1 MYRNIVTGATC
12 YVSKIEELNGETYVF
27 YRRTKPVHAI
37 FRTAYGEIQEIK
49 DFKFTNFRKPK
60 RIFDLFYKKID

>member
-1 MYRNIVTGATC
+1 MYKNIVTGAIC
-12 YVSKIEELNGETYVF
+12 HVLKIEDVNGESYVF

-37 FRTAYGEIQEIK
+37 LRNKFGEIQEIK
-49 DFKFTNFRKPK
+49 DFKFKNFRKPK